1 MTEIQLSDA
10 VFSKIAEQT
19 DFITE
24 QEDTQ
29 IGKERKEAVFDVFTV
44 AIFRCQNC

>member
-1 MTEIQLSDA
+1 MTEIQLADA

-24 QEDTQ
+24 HEDTQ
-29 IGKERKEAVFDVFTV
+29 IGKT
-44 AIFRCQNC
+44 